1 MAPAK
6 KAPAK
11 KAAAT
16 KKAPAKKAPAKKVA
30 AKKKAPAKKAPAKK
44 VAAKKAPAKRTAAK
58 KAPARKRSAAS
69 SAAAPA
75 GSSPVQQ
82 QILGEITSWNPSSG
96 QGVVKL
102 PTGEVPFDVM
112 KTPIVNKGY
121 VDLHVGRQ
129 VGVTPTASEADGEFE
144 ALEAF

>member
-1 MAPAK
+1 MAPAKRTAKKAPTKKQAPAK
-6 KAPAK
+6 KA
-11 KAAAT
+11 
-16 KKAPAKKAPAKKVA
+16 A
-30 AKKKAPAKKAPAKK
+30 AKKKAPAKKAPA
-44 VAAKKAPAKRTAAK
+44 
-58 KAPARKRSAAS
+58 RKRAAAS
-69 SAAAPA
+69 SAAPAPA
-75 GSSPVQQ
+75 GSAPVQQ
-82 QILGEITSWNPSSG
+82 QVRGEITSWNPSSG

-129 VGVTPTASEADGEFE
+129 VGVTPTDADDGAFE

>member
-1 MAPAK
+1 MAPAKRTAKKAPTKKVAAK

-16 KKAPAKKAPAKKVA
+16 KKAPAKKAPA
-30 AKKKAPAKKAPAKK
+30 
-44 VAAKKAPAKRTAAK
+44 
-58 KAPARKRSAAS
+58 RKRAAPS
-69 SAAAPA
+69 SATPEPA
-75 GSSPVQQ
+75 GSSPAQP

-129 VGVTPTASEADGEFE
+129 VGVTPTASDDDGGFE